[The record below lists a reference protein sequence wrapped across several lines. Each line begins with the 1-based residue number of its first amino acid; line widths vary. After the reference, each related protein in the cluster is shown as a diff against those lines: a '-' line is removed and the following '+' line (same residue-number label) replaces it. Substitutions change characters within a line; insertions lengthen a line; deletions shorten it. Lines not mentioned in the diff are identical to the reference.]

1 MTDRP
6 DWIRLEVERAY
17 QRTLTMS
24 ALAAGCYIK
33 LVYHQLYWGCA
44 LPDDVKALDRLVPG
58 TRRVWAEISHEFV
71 RVDGGLVNEHAA
83 EKRAEAMAKLEGA
96 RTSGRLG
103 GIRSA
108 EVRAANAID
117 RHGSDPGGGEDG
129 RRSSRRRPSDPSS
142 NRSTDPPSHPSR
154 VAQATL
160 QATVQG
166 SLQPESK
173 SERGKDI
180 PSSSSSNG
188 VSGRARATARP
199 QDDDDDGSQRRTD
212 QADTALDAMVRLLP
226 SRLSARE
233 LAEARTIIAGWDPR
247 TVRESLRRY
256 IADAKKADFPHRYI
270 LTCLRN
276 HRDDETDADRP
287 TIAGRIDPTLA
298 RSQSDQAAAAESKA
312 ATDAALAGLDDDA
325 LERLKA
331 KAIALAEPNARIFLE
346 RGDPR
351 TSRVLRVAMAT
362 ALAQEATA

>member
-24 ALAAGCYIK
+24 SLAAGCYIK
-33 LVYHQLYWGCA
+33 LVYHQLYWGCV
-44 LPDDVKALDRLVPG
+44 LPDDMRALDRLVPG

-71 RVDGGLVNEHAA
+71 RVDGGLVNQHAA

-108 EVRAANAID
+108 EVRAANASD
-117 RHGSDPGGGEDG
+117 RHGTDPDGGEDG

-142 NRSTDPPSHPSR
+142 DHSSNRSR

-160 QATVQG
+160 QTTVQG

-173 SERGKDI
+173 SEREKDI
-180 PSSSSSNG
+180 PSSSSNG
-188 VSGRARATARP
+188 VKGRSGATP
-199 QDDDDDGSQRRTD
+199 QRRDDDDGSERRSD
-212 QADTALDAMVRLLP
+212 QPDDGLEAMVRLLP
-226 SRLSARE
+226 ARLSPNE
-233 LAEARTIIAGWDPR
+233 LAEARSILASWDPR
-247 TVRESLRRY
+247 TVRASLRRY
-256 IADAKKADFPHRYI
+256 LTDAKRADFPHRYI

-276 HRDDETDADRP
+276 HRDEDVEVERP
-287 TIAGRIDPTLA
+287 AIAGRIDPTLA

-312 ATDAALAGLDDDA
+312 ATDAALAGLDDEA
-325 LERLKA
+325 LGRLKA
-331 KAIALAEPNARIFLE
+331 RAVALAEPNARLFLE

-351 TSRVLRVAMAT
+351 TSRLLRVAMAA
-362 ALAQEATA
+362 ALAHEATA